1 MVGFRAHGRR
11 KLRRSAWGIS
21 GQAPFIVTLEWRSGN
36 DPSGQVPDNGHSLLT
51 TRPRANSIF
60 CHLSPVQQRPKQS
73 LLRKV
78 QNGLRQQSWAESTKC
93 GIAQLVNEEVRLS
106 VQDFYSIQPFFR
118 ASGAASRF
126 SSVLQV
132 RSTPDQWLLAVFT
145 TVIAF

>member
-1 MVGFRAHGRR
+1 MVGGSSEEALGGYPVKRPSSSPLNGGPGMILQV
-11 KLRRSAWGIS
+11 KSPTTVTVYLRQDHVRI
-21 GQAPFIVTLEWRSGN
+21 QF
-36 DPSGQVPDNGHSLLT
+36 
-51 TRPRANSIF
+51 F

-78 QNGLRQQSWAESTKC
+78 QNGLRQQSWAESTKS

-106 VQDFYSIQPFFR
+106 IQDFYSIQPFFR